1 MFFSHLSF
9 CEKNKGFFCF
19 QEDIP
24 PVFGLHFSGPVK
36 FLDEDYFL
44 IRFQVQNGKLSL
56 YNYSS
61 PWKKSFY

>member
-1 MFFSHLSF
+1 
-9 CEKNKGFFCF
+9 
-19 QEDIP
+19 
-24 PVFGLHFSGPVK
+24 
-36 FLDEDYFL
+36 L